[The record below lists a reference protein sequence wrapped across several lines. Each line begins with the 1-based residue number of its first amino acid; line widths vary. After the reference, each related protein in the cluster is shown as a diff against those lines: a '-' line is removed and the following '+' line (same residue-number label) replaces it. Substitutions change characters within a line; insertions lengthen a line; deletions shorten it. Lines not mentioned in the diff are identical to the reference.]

1 MKLNFTFQR
10 GRERGMA
17 VLVVIVLLS
26 IMAVFV
32 LSNGRALGQLKQ
44 ELKLVEKRQLRRLEP
59 KPPTRAVANAIT
71 KGVAGGKNPI
81 SK

>member
-1 MKLNFTFQR
+1 MKLNFTIRRQR
-10 GRERGMA
+10 EGGMA

-44 ELKLVEKRQLRRLEP
+44 ELKLVEKRQQRQHEP
-59 KPPTRAVANAIT
+59 KPPTRAVAESTTNAIAPESVSTT
-71 KGVAGGKNPI
+71 K
-81 SK
+81 

>member
-1 MKLNFTFQR
+1 MKLHFTSRQR
-10 GRERGMA
+10 REQGMA

-44 ELKLVEKRQLRRLEP
+44 ELKLVEKRQQRRLEP
-59 KPPTRAVANAIT
+59 KPAARAVAGSETN
-71 KGVAGGKNPI
+71 GVAGANNP
-81 SK
+81 SAK

>member
-1 MKLNFTFQR
+1 MKLNFTSQR
-10 GRERGMA
+10 RREHGMA

-44 ELKLVEKRQLRRLEP
+44 ELKLVEKRQQRRLEP
-59 KPPTRAVANAIT
+59 KPPMRAVAGAVTN
-71 KGVAGGKNPI
+71 GVAGEIDPN

>member
-1 MKLNFTFQR
+1 MKLNFTIQR
-10 GRERGMA
+10 QRERGMA

-44 ELKLVEKRQLRRLEP
+44 ELKLVETRQQRRLEP
-59 KPPTRAVANAIT
+59 KPPTRAVADATTNAIAPGSVSTT
-71 KGVAGGKNPI
+71 K
-81 SK
+81 